1 MKTKR
6 YWLKG
11 LIAGLI
17 IYMFT
22 ILIGACFVFYPS
34 DQIGFGLAEIAA
46 STMWPIV
53 IICFLIGY
61 FHGKKK
67 KIDQSI
73 KNLNINIS

>member
-1 MKTKR
+1 MKIKR

-22 ILIGACFVFYPS
+22 ILIGACFVFHPS
-34 DQIGFGLAEIAA
+34 DQIGFEFAEIAVT
-46 STMWPIV
+46 TMWPIV
-53 IICFLIGY
+53 IIGFLIGY

-67 KIDQSI
+67 KIDVVQ
-73 KNLNINIS
+73 